1 LLLSCRTYSNCHL
14 TFVNKLAN
22 MLLCDISLYDIS
34 WSSPSDMDVQA
45 YLPLTETTYYILLSL
60 APGSRHGYAI
70 MKEVRELSQGQVV
83 LSTGTLYGALKR
95 LLDLQW
101 IERVDETK
109 ADGSRRVR
117 KLYGLTQLGR
127 RVLQAEVARLK
138 ILIHTA
144 QAHSIEGSL

>member
-1 LLLSCRTYSNCHL
+1 
-14 TFVNKLAN
+14 
-22 MLLCDISLYDIS
+22 
-34 WSSPSDMDVQA
+34 MDVQA

-70 MKEVRELSQGQVV
+70 MKEVRQLSQGQVV

-101 IERVDETK
+101 IERVDETE

-117 KLYGLTQLGR
+117 KLYGLTNLGR

-138 ILIHTA
+138 TLLHTA
-144 QAHSIEGSL
+144 QMHSIEGLL